1 MQAIHATPRF
11 GEAILGSRVLRTLVV
26 VYLLVLLISLAGIAT
41 RPMDFFAT
49 FWPANAVLLGFF
61 IRKPAYATS
70 AGWIAAFLGY
80 ITADFLTG
88 GAFRFTIVLALANLA
103 GVAPAYAIFHRLPA
117 HIRETKQPMSV
128 LAILFVSACGAAS
141 ATIAAALLAGDM
153 LDGSA
158 FENAMFWFCSEL
170 ANFIVILPLILS
182 IPSGI
187 DVKALLRKKIDRDSV
202 TILDVA
208 PALTLL
214 VSLIIGLV
222 VGGPGS
228 IAFPLPALMW
238 CALRYPVFPTALMI
252 LLVGIWEL
260 LAISTG
266 LVGVQGQQQVVQ
278 MDAIISVRLGI
289 SLMAL
294 APLAVSIINTSR
306 VDLIAR
312 LDSAA
317 YHDMLTGLPNRRA
330 FTTWGQ
336 EHIEAAGEDSRGI
349 AVLMIDLDHFKE
361 INDRF
366 GHDAGD
372 QVLVHFADTARSSL
386 RSADLLCRWG
396 GEEFV
401 VLLLNATRDSAEST
415 ARRLLLNAEASRA
428 PGPDGHDIW
437 ITVSIGAAW
446 FPTSHNAC
454 IATLLRTADN
464 ALYRAKA
471 AGRNQFIL
479 TDAEAMPVHPE

>member
-1 MQAIHATPRF
+1 M
-11 GEAILGSRVLRTLVV
+11 VV

-70 AGWIAAFLGY
+70 IGWVAAFLGY

-88 GAFRFTIVLALANLA
+88 GALRFTIVLAIANLA
-103 GVAPAYAIFHRLPA
+103 GVVPAFFIFQRLPD

-128 LAILFVSACGAAS
+128 LAILFISVCGSAS
-141 ATIAAALLAGDM
+141 ATIAAALLASDM
-153 LDGSA
+153 LDGTA

-170 ANFIVILPLILS
+170 ANFIVILPLMLTFPNWVDLKS
-182 IPSGI
+182 
-187 DVKALLRKKIDRDSV
+187 LLRKQINWSAI
-202 TILDVA
+202 TILDIA
-208 PALTLL
+208 PALTLML
-214 VSLIIGLV
+214 SLIVGLV

-228 IAFPLPALMW
+228 IAFPIPALMW

-252 LLVGIWEL
+252 MVVGIWEM

-266 LVGVQGQQQVVQ
+266 LVSMQDQHQVVQ
-278 MDAIISVRLGI
+278 MDAIISIRLGI
-289 SLMAL
+289 ALMAL

-306 VDLIAR
+306 IELIAR

-330 FTTWGQ
+330 FMTWGQ
-336 EHIEAAGEDSRGI
+336 EHIVAASEASRGI
-349 AVLMIDLDHFKE
+349 AVLMIDLDRFKDV
-361 INDRF
+361 NDRF

-372 QVLVHFADTARSSL
+372 QVLVHFADTARSSV
-386 RSADLLCRWG
+386 RSEDLLCRWG
-396 GEEFV
+396 GEEFA
-401 VLLLNATRDSAEST
+401 VLLLNVTRESAETT
-415 ARRLLLNAEASRA
+415 ARRLLRNAEASRA
-428 PGPDGHDIW
+428 PGPNGHDIW
-437 ITVSIGAAW
+437 ITVSVGAAW
-446 FPTSHNAC
+446 LPTGHNAC
-454 IATLLRTADN
+454 IATLLRTADD

-471 AGRNQFIL
+471 AGRNQFII
-479 TDAEAMPVHPE
+479 TDAEPAAEYPE